1 MPDEDL
7 DESQMPLY
15 EFINLP
21 TTISF
26 YYWYTNIFQNFLE
39 KRPYIRLGRVL
50 VNELAILYTNE
61 KYMDQIFTDLGS
73 DFLNIYPE
81 IYGLTGKEALE
92 SAGILQV
99 QQQPYLNLTGKG
111 TTIAI
116 IDTGID
122 YTQPI
127 FRYEDGTS
135 KIKYIW
141 DQTTQAEPNDLD
153 VNFGTV

>member
-1 MPDEDL
+1 M
-7 DESQMPLY
+7 
-15 EFINLP
+15 
-21 TTISF
+21 
-26 YYWYTNIFQNFLE
+26 E

-61 KYMDQIFTDLGS
+61 KYMEQIFADLGS

-92 SAGILQV
+92 SSGILQV

-127 FRYEDGTS
+127 
-135 KIKYIW
+135 IKGYCSW
-141 DQTTQAEPNDLD
+141 
-153 VNFGTV
+153 

>member
-61 KYMDQIFTDLGS
+61 KYMEQIFADLGS

-81 IYGLTGKEALE
+81 IYGLTGKEAG
-92 SAGILQV
+92 SAA
-99 QQQPYLNLTGKG
+99 
-111 TTIAI
+111 TI
-116 IDTGID
+116 
-122 YTQPI
+122 P
-127 FRYEDGTS
+127 
-135 KIKYIW
+135 
-141 DQTTQAEPNDLD
+141 
-153 VNFGTV
+153 

>member
-26 YYWYTNIFQNFLE
+26 YYWYTNIFQNFFE

-61 KYMDQIFTDLGS
+61 KYM
-73 DFLNIYPE
+73 
-81 IYGLTGKEALE
+81 
-92 SAGILQV
+92 
-99 QQQPYLNLTGKG
+99 
-111 TTIAI
+111 
-116 IDTGID
+116 
-122 YTQPI
+122 
-127 FRYEDGTS
+127 
-135 KIKYIW
+135 
-141 DQTTQAEPNDLD
+141 
-153 VNFGTV
+153 